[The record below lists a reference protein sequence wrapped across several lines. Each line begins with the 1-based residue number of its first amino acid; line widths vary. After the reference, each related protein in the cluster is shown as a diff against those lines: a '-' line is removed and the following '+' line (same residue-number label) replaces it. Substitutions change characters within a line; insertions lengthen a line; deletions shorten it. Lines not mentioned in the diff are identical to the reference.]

1 MRIPEDRRPTLAS
14 WPKRIFEW
22 DELQPP
28 FHPALSQWRAL
39 GMPPGNVTYI
49 PRIHQYSGAPEYAVA
64 WFCQQVCIQRLQ
76 EGTLNVWNIL
86 PGQVTQL
93 YYQIQLLK
101 CTVTLC
107 LSDGQIITFSYN
119 KTKEEQIYPVIS
131 LLLGQPGDYVP
142 PVQHPGSPAMEAL
155 REESYAMHHTALL
168 TYRFGHA
175 ISHQLFL
182 RGKNRSLLYLL
193 QRRPD
198 PECFCALTDA
208 GPVLILNDYYGTRA
222 LYLPAGYPSS
232 FQVKPVPHSKD
243 HGLYLRT
250 LAEEE
255 FLYFRL
261 LPGQEAQASAFAAR
275 WPSHL

>member
-22 DELQPP
+22 DELQTP
-28 FHPALSQWRAL
+28 FRPALSGWRAM

-49 PRIHQYSGAPEYAVA
+49 PRIHQYSGAPEYATA
-64 WFCQQVCIQRLQ
+64 WFGDQVCIQRLQ
-76 EGTLNVWNIL
+76 DGKLDVWNIL

-101 CTVTLC
+101 CTVTVC
-107 LSDGQIITFSYN
+107 LSDGQMITFSYN

-142 PVQHPGSPAMEAL
+142 PVQHPDGPAMEAL
-155 REESYAMHHTALL
+155 QKESYAMHHTALL
-168 TYRFGHA
+168 VYRFGHT
-175 ISHQLFL
+175 ISHQIFL

-198 PECFCALTDA
+198 PECFGALTEA

-222 LYLPAGYPSS
+222 LYLPNGYPSAL
-232 FQVKPVPHSKD
+232 QVKPLPHGTDS
-243 HGLYLRT
+243 GLYLRT

-261 LPGQEAQASAFAAR
+261 LPGQEGKASAFAAH